1 MKQESTHSFSSPF
14 SLKITQDGH
23 INGLLTWFDTFF
35 TTDGRLV
42 DGLTLQAS
50 RQLPGNGEVGFS
62 TAPTKEEQKKTHW
75 KQAAFVFKEPL
86 AVKQGSVVSGTFNTR
101 KNQNNQREL
110 DVEVLYRI
118 DGQAEVSQRWRV
130 R

>member
-14 SLKITQDGH
+14 SLTISQDGQ

-42 DGLTLQAS
+42 DGLVLQEGQAWT
-50 RQLPGNGEVGFS
+50 GKGEIGFS
-62 TAPTKEEQKKTHW
+62 TAPTSTEAKKTHW
-75 KQAAFVFKEPL
+75 KQAAFIFKDSLE
-86 AVKQGSVVSGTFNTR
+86 VKQGSVISGTFNTR

-110 DVEVLYRI
+110 DVEVRYSL
-118 DGQAEVSQRWRV
+118 DGQAEVSQSWRV